1 MTYIVPNATE
11 LVYLETLLPDSPDY
25 TIGLFIGDITP
36 ANSNTPGSY
45 TGGANEASFA
55 GYSRKTIVWP
65 NSPTTVTGQAEATSA
80 PIVWQMTAPT
90 PTNPNVYGFF
100 IFLTR
105 SSTTYLI
112 GANRFTSPIPMTAT
126 GAKIEFALKA
136 ILKSKG

>member
-1 MTYIVPNATE
+1 MSYIVPNAIE
-11 LVYLETLLPDSPDY
+11 LDYLETLLPDSPDY
-25 TIGLFIGDITP
+25 TIGLFRVNDTP
-36 ANSNTPGSY
+36 LNTWTPSLILGNNY
-45 TGGANEASFA
+45 EASFA
-55 GYSRKTIVWP
+55 GYSRKTISWP
-65 NSPTTVTGQAEATSA
+65 NSPASVSGQAETTSA

-90 PTNPNVYGFF
+90 PFNNFIYGYF

-112 GANRFTSPIPMTAT
+112 GADKFTTPIAMTAT